1 MNLDTL
7 ERLAKA
13 ATPGNREFDTVL
25 LPGFEDGRQSV
36 VVLNVVSDDGTR
48 RGVILRH
55 QAEWKPSK
63 EDQAFITAC
72 SPDVILALVARV
84 RALTEALEWLTN
96 LGHDVGK
103 SGGSAELGE
112 IEQALEHAQKILTL
126 TPSEPRNG

>member
-7 ERLAKA
+7 ERLAQA
-13 ATPGNREFDTVL
+13 ATPGPWHTEGLHIVSKNRIWICSGHHDGYQ
-25 LPGFEDGRQSV
+25 PGVGLSPEP
-36 VVLNVVSDDGTR
+36 
-48 RGVILRH
+48 
-55 QAEWKPSK
+55 K
-63 EDQAFITAC
+63 FIAAC

-96 LGHDVGK
+96 PGHDVGK